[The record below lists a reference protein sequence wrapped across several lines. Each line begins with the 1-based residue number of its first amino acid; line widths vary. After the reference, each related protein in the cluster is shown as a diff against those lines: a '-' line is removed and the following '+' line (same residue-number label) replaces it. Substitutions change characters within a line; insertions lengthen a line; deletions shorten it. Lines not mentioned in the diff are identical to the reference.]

1 MARTGGGSHRSIPLR
16 LHQRKGSLAGADL
29 AGTVRAIRLPAEVG
43 DCRARFPGRAG
54 SLTGAVLPRPPR
66 RLCLQRHDTARD
78 KVIFACG
85 PCRSVALQGMRPQ
98 SPADRRI
105 LSVPCRGALPRGT
118 NLRAGRSTTG
128 NATYAEE
135 DQRSRGTRTG
145 CSAPL
150 SCDELAINPQR
161 IVGDLRGLVARQ
173 PTAPITLR
181 DKSLRKRPL
190 VSARHAPTAPV
201 CNGCGCR
208 RAPESRAAGPG
219 SPSRMS
225 AAVDHRPVTGSIGR

>member
-1 MARTGGGSHRSIPLR
+1 MARTGCGSHGSIPLR

-29 AGTVRAIRLPAEVG
+29 AGTVRAIRLPAEAG
-43 DCRARFPGRAG
+43 DCQARFPGRAG

-105 LSVPCRGALPRGT
+105 WSVPCRGALPRGT

-128 NATYAEE
+128 NATNAEE

-161 IVGDLRGLVARQ
+161 IVGGMVLPRTESRSRCV
-173 PTAPITLR
+173 
-181 DKSLRKRPL
+181 
-190 VSARHAPTAPV
+190 VSAGQRCAV
-201 CNGCGCR
+201 VLQVQR
-208 RAPESRAAGPG
+208 RPGQSRADRAGDPV
-219 SPSRMS
+219 RWIHWLN
-225 AAVDHRPVTGSIGR
+225 ACAVLRQAFPCG

>member
-1 MARTGGGSHRSIPLR
+1 MARTGCGSHGSIPLR

-29 AGTVRAIRLPAEVG
+29 AGTVRGIRLPAEVG
-43 DCRARFPGRAG
+43 DCPARFPGRAG
-54 SLTGAVLPRPPR
+54 SLTAAVLPRPPR

-105 LSVPCRGALPRGT
+105 WSVPCRGALPRGT
-118 NLRAGRSTTG
+118 NLRAGRSATG

-145 CSAPL
+145 SSAPL

-161 IVGDLRGLVARQ
+161 IVDPALGRDACCVTLRGQCWLLPWVCIRL
-173 PTAPITLR
+173 I
-181 DKSLRKRPL
+181 
-190 VSARHAPTAPV
+190 VGSAAA
-201 CNGCGCR
+201 
-208 RAPESRAAGPG
+208 AAGGDEADGGGEGTQPL
-219 SPSRMS
+219 R
-225 AAVDHRPVTGSIGR
+225 